1 VRSWK
6 LPEPLSYFLVSPEK
20 LESEIIKARDKA
32 RRSQPGTGTPVWAY
46 DGVAKALAGTIFASS
61 RPHDA
66 NPNEALRALNE
77 LTKTSDHRILLLR
90 ACRRIVS
97 GVKKVSLPLSTRRV
111 LFSRSPDVLSWPYVV
126 LFSPVPLAR
135 LLLTAPD
142 PAYAG

>member
-77 LTKTSDHRILLLR
+77 LTKTSDHRILLITRL
-90 ACRRIVS
+90 VS
-97 GVKKVSLPLSTRRV
+97 AENRTLFLPLGLLSARGTD
-111 LFSRSPDVLSWPYVV
+111 PVLSK
-126 LFSPVPLAR
+126 PVTIVQQMSDQRVTRGKPCI
-135 LLLTAPD
+135 
-142 PAYAG
+142 GS